1 MSHLQTHFNFRRIE
15 LHQNKYYKRALTLC
29 ETKKSQEYVENQRS
43 VYLLIA
49 SEFSVNFDVQDFLL
63 FKELM
68 KCS

>member
-1 MSHLQTHFNFRRIE
+1 MSHLQTHFKFRRIE
-15 LHQNKYYKRALTLC
+15 LHQKKCYKRALTLW

-63 FKELM
+63 FKE
-68 KCS
+68 